1 MNLIFGF
8 LAAIAGVWLFSSH
21 DKFLAGAVFG
31 VTVALFWR
39 QFVALKAQVALLE
52 RRLDQSSRVS
62 PSAQPSEEAG
72 VSPDFAQD
80 TDDDLPDFI
89 FAKEAGT
96 AADRFAASR
105 PRSEP
110 APHITSPATTKA
122 ATASQR
128 PVAEPA
134 KSGLQIE
141 LWNIVVSYFT
151 GGNVVVRAGVVVLFF
166 GVAFLLKYS
175 AERNLVPI
183 EFRLLGVTAGA
194 LAMLLFG
201 WKLRLNRPTYA
212 LILQGG
218 AIGLLYLTIFASL
231 RLYQLLPT
239 GLALALLVGM
249 SLFSASLAILQDAR
263 ALAVIGIL
271 GGFLAPVLTSTG
283 GGSHVVLFSYYALL
297 NVGILLTARYRVWR
311 ELNLLG
317 FAFTF
322 GIGSY
327 WGSQNYTH
335 EMFASTEP
343 FLLLFFVFYLCIGFL
358 FARNL
363 PLPQKGYIDGT
374 MVFGTPIVCFALQSQ
389 LVKPYEF
396 GLAWSALVMGGIYAG
411 LAWTLFKK
419 GSPAMRTMVES
430 FLALGVV
437 FATVAIPLAL
447 DGRWTAT
454 AWVMEGSAIV
464 WVALKQKRWMPRLFG
479 LALQGLAGIAFLI
492 DAGQPSGS
500 LFVLNSFYLGCLV
513 IALAGFFSSY
523 CLYRYRET
531 VASGRLESQ
540 LMLVWALLWWF
551 GAGAYELERV
561 APYQKE
567 LALLLG
573 FVAASSVIA
582 FVVGRRLAW
591 LELAR
596 VYFGLLPAMLAATAF
611 SVLELHSHP
620 SIHWGSL
627 AWPLAFAGHY
637 WLLKRDEVG
646 PLSRYHNYLHIGLL
660 LLLIGLCSWEAAWWT
675 EHWVHGSGVWSLV
688 VLGLVPAL
696 FLSLFCKFWDAL
708 VWPLLGRQTTYLYHA
723 LLPVA
728 ACLWLG
734 SLATNLLSRGNP
746 WPLPYVPL
754 INPLDLTQACVMLA
768 LAWWLYVL
776 DDHLAIRL
784 LGLPRRVQ
792 IVLGAAT
799 VFLWLNAMLIRT
811 LHYWGKVPFQLRAM
825 TDSDLVQ
832 TSLSIFWTLT
842 AMLVMLY
849 AARRMIRPVWM
860 VGAGLI
866 GAVIIK
872 LFVFDLANT
881 STIERIVSFI
891 VVGVLCL
898 AIGYLAPLPTHTGE
912 EADN

>member
-8 LAAIAGVWLFSSH
+8 FAAIAGVWLFSSH

-31 VTVALFWR
+31 VVVVLFWR
-39 QFVALKAQVALLE
+39 QLVTLQAKVVMLE
-52 RRLDQSSRVS
+52 RRLDQTFRVGS
-62 PSAQPSEEAG
+62 VAQTADDGAAPYAPAKE
-72 VSPDFAQD
+72 PDS
-80 TDDDLPDFI
+80 DLPDFI
-89 FAKEAGT
+89 IESEPAMFH
-96 AADRFAASR
+96 DRFAGSSPSAKSIPRTHVAETGKQAFVSPR
-105 PRSEP
+105 P
-110 APHITSPATTKA
+110 
-122 ATASQR
+122 
-128 PVAEPA
+128 PVAPA
-134 KSGLQIE
+134 KPGPQVE

-201 WKLRLNRPTYA
+201 WKLRLKRATYA

-218 AIGLLYLTIFASL
+218 AIGILYLTIFAAL

-249 SLFSASLAILQDAR
+249 SLFSAALAILQDAR
-263 ALAVIGIL
+263 VLAVIGIL

-283 GGSHVVLFSYYALL
+283 GGSHVMLFSYYALL
-297 NVGILLTARYRVWR
+297 NLGILLTARYRAWR

-327 WGSQNYTH
+327 WGSQNYSH

-343 FLLLFFVFYLCIGFL
+343 FLLLFFLFYLCIGLL

-389 LVKPYEF
+389 LVKPYEY

-430 FLALGVV
+430 FLAMGLV

-454 AWVMEGSAIV
+454 AWVLEGSAII
-464 WVALKQKRWMPRLFG
+464 WIALKQKRWMPRLFG
-479 LALQGLAGIAFLI
+479 LALQGLAGVAFLL
-492 DAGQPSGS
+492 DAGLPSGS

-513 IALAGFFSSY
+513 IALAGFFSGC
-523 CLYRYRET
+523 CLYRYRDA
-531 VASGRLESQ
+531 VASGRLES
-540 LMLVWALLWWF
+540 LLLLAWALLWWF

-573 FVAASSVIA
+573 FAAISSVLA
-582 FVVGRRLAW
+582 FVFGRKLVW
-591 LELAR
+591 QDLSQ
-596 VYFGLLPAMLAATAF
+596 VYLGLFAAMLATAAF
-611 SVLELHSHP
+611 SVLEFHSRP
-620 SIHWGSL
+620 SIHWGSV
-627 AWPLAFAGHY
+627 AWPLAFASHY
-637 WLLKRDEVG
+637 WLLKRDEDG
-646 PLSRYHNYLHIGLL
+646 PMSRYHNILHVGLL

-675 EHWVHGSGVWSLV
+675 ERWVQGSGVWSLV
-688 VLGLVPAL
+688 VLGAVPAFFIL
-696 FLSLFCKFWDAL
+696 LFCKFWDAL
-708 VWPLLGRQTTYLYHA
+708 VWPLLGRQKTYLYHA

-728 ACLWLG
+728 AYLWLG
-734 SLATNLLSRGNP
+734 SIATNLLSRGNP
-746 WPLPYVPL
+746 WPLPYLPL

-784 LGLPRRVQ
+784 LGLQRR
-792 IVLGAAT
+792 ILIILGGAT
-799 VFLWLNAMLIRT
+799 VFLWLNAVLIRT
-811 LHYWGKVPFQLRAM
+811 LHYWGKVPFNLRAM

-849 AARRMIRPVWM
+849 AARRAMRPVWM

-866 GAVIIK
+866 GVVIIK
-872 LFVFDLANT
+872 LFVFDLSNT

-898 AIGYLAPLPTHTGE
+898 AIGYLAPLPTRTGE